1 MEISLSE
8 QCEQEQKEIKTEKI
22 NAYSSEDVNLKTEA
36 LLNQPQHTNQT
47 ADNEV
52 KQQINTDEQVTKKKR
67 KKSKKIKRDEKY
79 PKYFRNAY
87 VRYCDEVRAK
97 VCEENPTFDPVAITK
112 RIAANWLALD
122 KVQKKPYLDQAQVD
136 KDRYF
141 REMKEYNALY
151 KPNDDSEPPKKKV
164 KKKGANVEKPQ
175 DIPSTSAA
183 ATAVSTNNI
192 QSTSTSQKPPSND
205 SNKPITQSVNNAVN
219 KDEIPKAFLTSNCEL
234 PIFTDAFLEHN
245 KIIEA
250 ELKTLRKN
258 NIEIEQQNSVLM
270 KHIENMDNGI
280 NKVEGEIA
288 ANRQKNS
295 QLEIYLVKLRIK
307 LSAHFNSHS
316 QPGWKNG
323 ATVENIDKYF
333 QDLAVEAQKHP
344 SSVFVSKAR
353 DILKKVD
360 LKIL

>member
-1 MEISLSE
+1 MEIDLTE
-8 QCEQEQKEIKTEKI
+8 QPEQEPKDIIMIEKNSTYAPENEIIKTE
-22 NAYSSEDVNLKTEA
+22 ELD
-36 LLNQPQHTNQT
+36 QPQHSKSVVDQEEKKEIT
-47 ADNEV
+47 AEAA
-52 KQQINTDEQVTKKKR
+52 KKKR
-67 KKSKKIKRDEKY
+67 KKAKKIKRDEKY

-97 VCEENPTFDPVAITK
+97 VCEENPTFDPIAITK
-112 RIAANWLALD
+112 HIAANWLSLD
-122 KVQKKPYLDQAQVD
+122 MNLKKPYLDQAQID

-141 REMKEYNALY
+141 REMEEYNLLY
-151 KPNDDSEPPKKKV
+151 KPKETNEDDEPPKKKS
-164 KKKGANVEKPQ
+164 KKKTKSVVKAENL
-175 DIPSTSAA
+175 PSTSGVSANI
-183 ATAVSTNNI
+183 TQPSSSSQKSTNDIN
-192 QSTSTSQKPPSND
+192 KLDVPSV
-205 SNKPITQSVNNAVN
+205 SNAIN
-219 KDEIPKAFLTSNCEL
+219 KEEIPKAFLTSNCEL

-270 KHIENMDNGI
+270 KHIENMDNGV

-307 LSAHFNSHS
+307 LSAHFNSHT
-316 QPGWKNG
+316 QPGWKTG

-333 QDLAVEAQKHP
+333 QDLAVEAKKHP